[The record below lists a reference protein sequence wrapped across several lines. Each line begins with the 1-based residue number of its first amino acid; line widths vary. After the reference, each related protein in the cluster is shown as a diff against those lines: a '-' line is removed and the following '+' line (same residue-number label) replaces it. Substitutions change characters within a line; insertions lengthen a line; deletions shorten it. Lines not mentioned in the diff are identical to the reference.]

1 MVPAA
6 FGVTA
11 AVPFVD
17 LVLAHPSPGCP
28 PVATHVVAF
37 VELQVKFTDR
47 PTVIDVGVT
56 DIVTLGRVTTKVAV
70 AVALTPAA
78 LQFKT

>member
-6 FGVTA
+6 FGVTV
-11 AVPFVD
+11 AVPFVE

-28 PVATHVVAF
+28 PVATHVVASA
-37 VELQVKFTDR
+37 ELQVKVTGW
-47 PTVIDVGVT
+47 PTLIDVGVA
-56 DIVTLGRVTTKVAV
+56 DIVTLGRVTAKVAV